1 MKPEFKC
8 VPMEELSPLIVG
20 LIEEDIDV
28 TITVTGNSMRP
39 MLTHRKDTVVL
50 TKCDPFTLK
59 RGDLPLYKRDNGRYI
74 LHRIIRVHKDT
85 YDMIGD
91 HQYEVERGVPK
102 KNVLCLVKAFTRKGK
117 QYSCNE
123 FKYKLYTFI
132 WCLTIPF
139 RRVLL
144 WSYRLPSRLF
154 KRNRKQK

>member
-20 LIEEDIDV
+20 LIEEGIDV

-50 TKCDPFTLK
+50 TKCDPFALK
-59 RGDLPLYKRDNGRYI
+59 RGDLPLYKRDSGQYI
-74 LHRIIRVHKDT
+74 LHRIIKVHKDT

-91 HQYEVERGVPK
+91 HQYEVERGVK
-102 KNVLCLVKAFTRKGK
+102 KGNVLCLVKGYTRKGK
-117 QYSCNE
+117 QHSCEE

-132 WCLTIPF
+132 WCLTVPF
-139 RRVLL
+139 RRALL
-144 WSYRLPSRLF
+144 WLHRLPSKVF
-154 KRNRKQK
+154 KPKNRKP